1 MANSPS
7 SPSPVIRDVIAAR
20 ASRRELLKGGLAFAA
35 SMAGGGFVGSLFAGE
50 VHAATASSTLGF
62 RELKRA
68 YDKSHAAAEGYE
80 TTIVARWG
88 DPLVAGLAEFDGNT
102 ITAEEQEKRFGY
114 NCDYIAFMPLP
125 KGSVNSDHGLLCV
138 NNEYISPNV
147 MFPGTTEGNAGKTM
161 TKEQVDLG
169 LAAMGHSI
177 VEVMLKDGKWS
188 TIEDSPLNRRITAN
202 TAMTVSGPAAGHAL
216 IQTAA
221 DPSGRKVLGTSYN
234 CSGGVTP
241 WGTVLTCE
249 EGVCDL
255 FGGNP
260 KLAPTADMLDRYGF
274 DGSDIYGRGRFHD
287 RFDIDKEPN
296 EPNRFDWVVEI
307 DPYDPR
313 SKPVKRTAL
322 GRMSHEAST
331 VVRNKDGRIVVYMG
345 DDDYFEYMY
354 RFVSAKTYDP
364 ASPASGKNL
373 LDDGVLSVAR
383 FDADG
388 TVTWL
393 PLVHGQGKLTAENGF
408 ADQAEVL
415 LKTRLAA
422 DAVGATP
429 MDRPEDIETNPVT
442 GRVYA
447 VMTKNKKRDEKKVNP
462 ANTRPENL
470 WGHIVELIPPGGRGR
485 DADHAADKYGWDLF
499 VLCGNPKDAKV
510 GATFHPDT
518 SDNGWFVCPDNI
530 SFDPAGRLWVATD
543 GANDFDLPDG
553 VYGVDTEGAAR
564 GLPKLLF
571 TCPHGAEA
579 TGPCFTPDGT
589 TLFLSVQ
596 HPSEDAETL
605 DKAQSLWP
613 DFKDGQPPRPSVV
626 AIRRK
631 DGLPVGA

>member
-7 SPSPVIRDVIAAR
+7 SSSPVIRDVIAAR
-20 ASRRELLKGGLAFAA
+20 VSRRELLKSGLASGALI
-35 SMAGGGFVGSLFAGE
+35 AGGSFVGSLFAGE
-50 VHAATASSTLGF
+50 THAAAAQSTLGF
-62 RELKRA
+62 PELKRV
-68 YDKSHAAAEGYE
+68 YDKTHAAAEGYE

-88 DPLVAGLAEFDGNT
+88 DPLAAGLAEFDGNKVA
-102 ITAEEQEKRFGY
+102 AEEQEKRFGY

-125 KGSVNSDHGLLCV
+125 KDSVNSDHGLLCV
-138 NNEYISPNV
+138 NNEYISPNM
-147 MFPGTTEGNAGKTM
+147 MFPGMTEDDAGKTM
-161 TKEQVDLG
+161 TREQVDLG

-177 VEVMLKDGKWS
+177 VEVMLKDGKWQ
-188 TIEDSPLNRRITAN
+188 TVEDSPLNRRITAN
-202 TAMTVSGPAAGHAL
+202 TEMVVSGPVAGHAL
-216 IQTAA
+216 MQTSA
-221 DPSGRKVLGTSYN
+221 DASGRKILGTSYN

-249 EGVCDL
+249 EGVSDL
-255 FGGNP
+255 FGGDP
-260 KLAPTADMLDRYGF
+260 KKAPTADVLDRYGF

-287 RFDIDKEPN
+287 RFNIDKEPN

-307 DPYDPR
+307 DPYDPQ
-313 SKPVKRTAL
+313 SKPVKRSAL

-331 VVRNKDGRIVVYMG
+331 VMRNKDGRIVVYMG

-354 RFVSAKTYDP
+354 RFVSAKPYDP
-364 ASPASGKNL
+364 ANPASAKDL

-388 TVTWL
+388 SMSWL
-393 PLVHGQGKLTAENGF
+393 PLVHGQGKLTADNGF

-447 VMTKNKKRDEKKVNP
+447 VMTKNKKRDESKVNP

-470 WGHIVELIPPGGRGR
+470 WGHIVELIPPGGRGV
-485 DADHAADKYGWDLF
+485 DADHTADKYAWDLF
-499 VLCGNPKDAKV
+499 VLCGNPKDAKI

-530 SFDPAGRLWVATD
+530 TFDPAGRLWVATD

-631 DGLPVGA
+631 DGQPVGA